1 MGKARDTANLV
12 SDTNVFSDIV
22 NERVG
27 VGTNTP
33 QYKLDVFGDVNFSG
47 DLYQNSQPFVSSKW
61 ATDSA
66 GVSTTRS
73 VGINT
78 TRVNSPNL
86 TGLGNSFQ
94 GLYVSNGMVIYDN
107 RLSGNHYIGTN
118 FNGLMAG
125 PVTIDGVLTIDGNYV
140 VV

>member
-1 MGKARDTANLV
+1 MGKTRDSSNLV
-12 SDTNVFSDIV
+12 SNNNVFSNVV
-22 NERVG
+22 NNRVG
-27 VGTNTP
+27 VGTNNP
-33 QYKLDVFGDVNFSG
+33 QYKLDVSGDINFSG

-61 ATDSA
+61 ATDAA

-125 PVTIDGVLTIDGNYV
+125 PVVIDGVLTIDGNYV